1 MSDKLRKVVP
11 WSWLFAVPL
20 VFCGPTAH
28 ATGAIAGATEFTQIA
43 NNIQL
48 LMSYVEQAQQT
59 VTQVRQYQTMLTNLR
74 QMTPSSLLDTSAQ
87 KLWQDQ
93 GMSQAFRDLRTI
105 YINGQK
111 TAYSLSTLNAQF
123 KAAHPGRGGMG
134 NGFDFNK
141 AYAMWSNGTKDAV
154 NGALK
159 VMAAHADDF
168 DNEQSLMRELSAK
181 SASAQGQLEVTQVGN
196 QVGMAMVT
204 QLQKLGQLQAAQIQS
219 QSTALAGE
227 QSRKDA
233 SDEVLQRFMTR
244 DITRVQTP
252 AEIKAAQ
259 QRGQ

>member
-1 MSDKLRKVVP
+1 V
-11 WSWLFAVPL
+11 
-20 VFCGPTAH
+20 
-28 ATGAIAGATEFTQIA
+28 IAGATEFTQIA
-43 NNIQL
+43 NNLQL

-59 VTQVRQYQTMLTNLR
+59 VTQVRQYQAMLMNLR
-74 QMTPSSLLDTSAQ
+74 QMTPSSLLDASAQ

-105 YINGQK
+105 YVNGQK
-111 TAYSLSTLNAQF
+111 AAYSLSTLDAQF
-123 KAAHPGRGGMG
+123 KAAHPGRAGMG
-134 NGFDFNK
+134 KGFDFNK

-204 QLQKLGQLQAAQIQS
+204 QLQKLGQLQAAQIQ
-219 QSTALAGE
+219 QEGNAIAGA
-227 QSRKDA
+227 QSRTDA
-233 SDEVLQRFMTR
+233 GDAKLQEYLANGKSF
-244 DITRVQTP
+244 RVDPKFKQG
-252 AEIKAAQ
+252 KAIFQ
-259 QRGQ
+259 

>member
-1 MSDKLRKVVP
+1 MLAKHRRAI
-11 WSWLFAVPL
+11 FAVIFSPL
-20 VFCGPTAH
+20 VVCGPTTAH
-28 ATGAIAGATEFTQIA
+28 ATGVIAGATEFTQIA

-74 QMTPSSLLDTSAQ
+74 QMTPSSLLDASAQ

-111 TAYSLSTLNAQF
+111 VAYSLSSLDAQF

-134 NGFDFNK
+134 KGFDFNK

-204 QLQKLGQLQAAQIQS
+204 QLQKLGQLQAAQIQ
-219 QSTALAGE
+219 QEGNAIAGA
-227 QSRKDA
+227 QSRTDA
-233 SDEVLQRFMTR
+233 GDAKLQEYLANGRSF
-244 DITRVQTP
+244 RVDPKFKQG
-252 AEIKAAQ
+252 KAIFQ
-259 QRGQ
+259 